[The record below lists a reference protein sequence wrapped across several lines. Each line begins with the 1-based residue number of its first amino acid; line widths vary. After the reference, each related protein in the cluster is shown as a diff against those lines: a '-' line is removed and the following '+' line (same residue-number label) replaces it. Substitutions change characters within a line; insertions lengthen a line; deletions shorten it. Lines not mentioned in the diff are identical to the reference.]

1 MTPPIASRVLVALQ
15 CTITLV
21 ALLAGLG
28 LIAWLAGLVALAD
41 LPYALSGVFGGS
53 FAMALLRP
61 EKRPARRV

>member
-1 MTPPIASRVLVALQ
+1 MQLDANLQALAG
-15 CTITLV
+15 I
-21 ALLAGLG
+21 AGLG